1 MCFAHCLAEQG
12 NEFFVVKS
20 KEKDAIR
27 TYTYYFVKHR
37 MAINEKLSGEGC
49 ELPIGEELAIDDP
62 RRRRLPPLLRKAWL
76 KLNAVFLRRI
86 SSIGLTPDQYIV
98 LRWLTE
104 KGNPGLTQ
112 RELSDWM
119 VSDPNTVASLLRRM
133 EKAGWI
139 NRRPRPNDLRAK
151 EATPTKNG
159 LRIFAEA
166 RSHALSL
173 EKTVLASLSERDQEI
188 FLKLLEKVADA
199 CMQRAARA
207 EG

>member
-1 MCFAHCLAEQG
+1 MDQL
-12 NEFFVVKS
+12 
-20 KEKDAIR
+20 DA
-27 TYTYYFVKHR
+27 
-37 MAINEKLSGEGC
+37 
-49 ELPIGEELAIDDP
+49 
-62 RRRRLPPLLRKAWL
+62 
-76 KLNAVFLRRI
+76 RI
-86 SSIGLTPDQYIV
+86 S
-98 LRWLTE
+98 
-104 KGNPGLTQ
+104 
-112 RELSDWM
+112 ELSQKYLPLAVEMLREVIRIPADYVNKPLDQGGDPECGLSNHEGPRLEYLRNKIIEIGGVRSEEDIGFDEYGNLAWM

-173 EKTVLASLSERDQEI
+173 EKTVLASLSEQEQEI

-199 CMQRAARA
+199 CMQKAARA
-207 EG
+207 KG